1 MNKGFLAPFPFALFL
16 LLAAVAL
23 PAQADEDISRFFGTY
38 VGSGNAENIARGDVE
53 VRDLDVTITAHKDD
67 GFVLKWITV
76 VRGED
81 GARTGEDVKRRE
93 VEETFI
99 PAKDRPNVFIPA
111 PNGGLFQKAET
122 PNPLDGEAARWAA
135 IEGNAMTVYSL
146 AISEGG
152 GAELQVYRRA
162 LTEKGMD
169 ISYLRLHDEDV
180 VLRMKG
186 TLVRTQ

>member
-1 MNKGFLAPFPFALFL
+1 MNRGLLAPFPFALFL

-67 GFVLKWITV
+67 GFVLKWIRV
-76 VRGED
+76 VRGVD

>member
-1 MNKGFLAPFPFALFL
+1 MNRGLLAPFPFALFL

-67 GFVLKWITV
+67 GFVLKWIRV

>member
-1 MNKGFLAPFPFALFL
+1 MSRGLLAPFPFVLVL

-38 VGSGNAENIARGDVE
+38 VGSGNAENIAQG
-53 VRDLDVTITAHKDD
+53 D

-111 PNGGLFQKAET
+111 PNGRLFQKAET

-169 ISYLRLHDEDV
+169 ISFLRLHDEDV

>member
-1 MNKGFLAPFPFALFL
+1 MNRGLLAPFPFALFL

-152 GAELQVYRRA
+152 GAEL
-162 LTEKGMD
+162 
-169 ISYLRLHDEDV
+169 
-180 VLRMKG
+180 
-186 TLVRTQ
+186 

>member
-1 MNKGFLAPFPFALFL
+1 MNRGLLAPFPFALFL

-38 VGSGNAENIARGDVE
+38 VGSGNAENIAQGDVE

-93 VEETFI
+93 VE
-99 PAKDRPNVFIPA
+99 
-111 PNGGLFQKAET
+111 
-122 PNPLDGEAARWAA
+122 
-135 IEGNAMTVYSL
+135 
-146 AISEGG
+146 
-152 GAELQVYRRA
+152 
-162 LTEKGMD
+162 
-169 ISYLRLHDEDV
+169 
-180 VLRMKG
+180 
-186 TLVRTQ
+186 

>member
-1 MNKGFLAPFPFALFL
+1 MTRVFITPLWVAPFL
-16 LLAAVAL
+16 LLTAL
-23 PAQADEDISRFFGTY
+23 IGPAYAQEDISRFFGTY
-38 VGSGNAENIARGDVE
+38 VGSGNAENLAQGDKE
-53 VRDLDVTITAHKDD
+53 VRDLDVTIETFKDD
-67 GFVLKWITV
+67 GFTLKWITV

-81 GARTGEDVKRRE
+81 GARTGDDVKRRE
-93 VEETFI
+93 VEENFV
-99 PAKDRPNVFIPA
+99 PAEDRENVYVPA
-111 PNGGLFQKAET
+111 PDGGLFQKAET

-135 IEGNAMTVYSL
+135 VEGNAMTVYSL

-169 ISYLRLHDEDV
+169 ISFLRLHDEDV